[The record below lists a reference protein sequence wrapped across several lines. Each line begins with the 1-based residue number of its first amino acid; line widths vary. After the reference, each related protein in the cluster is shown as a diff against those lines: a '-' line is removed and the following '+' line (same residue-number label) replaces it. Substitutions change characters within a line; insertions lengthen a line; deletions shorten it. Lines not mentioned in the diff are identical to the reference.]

1 MSHRLASMIYKS
13 KGGLR
18 LHNRWYK
25 NDPDRIWLAPA
36 KINLFLHITGQRED
50 GYHEL
55 QTVFQFLNYAD
66 ELRFKVLD
74 HNDIRHCNP
83 LPGVKAEDDLTVRA
97 ARLLQQYTNC
107 SSGVQ
112 ISITKRL
119 PMGGG
124 LGGGSSDAATTLV
137 ALNQL
142 WELQL
147 DTSSLAKLGVQL
159 GADVPIFIHGFAAW
173 AEGVGEELA
182 AIKLDEPWFVVLIPA
197 VSVSTAKIFSNP
209 ALRRDCSPISIN
221 DFLSGQANN
230 VCEAI
235 VRMLYPEVDQAIK
248 WLEQFSS
255 AKMTG
260 TGACVFAPVTSEQE
274 ARRILLKKP
283 EQFEGFIAQGRN
295 RSPLYS

>member
-1 MSHRLASMIYKS
+1 MESFLQNNKFNKS
-13 KGGLR
+13 
-18 LHNRWYK
+18 
-25 NDPDRIWLAPA
+25 WLAPA
-36 KINLFLHITGQRED
+36 KINHFLHITGRRDD

-74 HNDIRHCNP
+74 HDEISHSNP
-83 LPGVKAEDDLTVRA
+83 LPGVDPEDDLTVRA
-97 ARLLQQYTNC
+97 ARMLQQYSNC
-107 SSGVQ
+107 SLGVQ

-142 WELQL
+142 WQL
-147 DTSSLAKLGVQL
+147 KLDISTLVELGVQL

-173 AEGVGEELA
+173 AEGVGEELS
-182 AIKLDEPWFVVLIPA
+182 AIQLDEPWFVVLIPA
-197 VSVSTAKIFSNP
+197 VSVSTAEIFSNRE
-209 ALRRDCSPISIN
+209 LKRDCPSISIN
-221 DFLSGQANN
+221 NFLSGQGDN

-235 VRMLYPEVDQAIK
+235 VRKLYPEVDQAIR
-248 WLEQFSS
+248 WLDQFSPS
-255 AKMTG
+255 RMTG
-260 TGACVFAPVTSEQE
+260 TGACVYAAVESKQE
-274 ARRILLKKP
+274 ASNILSKKP

-295 RSPLYS
+295 ISPLYS